1 MKQFLVAVACL
12 LASAAGAQTA
22 NIGGKKLAIG
32 LEIYSLRAALSKDV
46 PGTLAKIKAMGF
58 KELEVSDY
66 YGLSPEAFKK
76 EMDKLGLKCTSM
88 FFGYDR
94 FQKDVEGIR
103 REAKLFG
110 AKFVGCGWI
119 KQGENAV
126 DLPQMLAAV
135 DVFNKAGETLKKD
148 GIRVFYHL
156 HGYEFIKLDDGRTG
170 FDAMMAAAKPGLLDF
185 QMDTYW
191 AWHGGADP
199 VALLEKYP
207 GRFVS
212 LHLKDM
218 KKGEPVGLTTGHAD
232 VETNV
237 VLGTGQLDFAKLMAA
252 AVRTGVKQ
260 YFIEDESSAVEQQLP
275 QTLAYLKT
283 LK

>member
-1 MKQFLVAVACL
+1 MKQLFVAIACL
-12 LASAAGAQTA
+12 LATVAGAQTA
-22 NIGGKKLAIG
+22 NISGKKLAVG
-32 LEIYSLRAALSKDV
+32 LEIYSLRAALAKDV
-46 PGTLAKIKAMGF
+46 PGTLAKMKAMGF
-58 KELEVSDY
+58 KELEVSGY

-76 EMDKLGLKCTSM
+76 AMDKLGLKCTSL
-88 FFGYDR
+88 FFDYER
-94 FQKDVEGIR
+94 FKTDVAGIR

-119 KQGENAV
+119 KEGEKAV

-135 DVFNKAGETLKKD
+135 AVFNQAGETLKKD

-170 FDAMMAAAKPGLLDF
+170 FAAAKPGLLDF

-218 KKGEPVGLTTGHAD
+218 KKGEPTGLTTGHAD

-237 VLGTGQLDFAKLMAA
+237 VLGTGQLDFAKIMAT

-275 QTLAYLKT
+275 KTLAYLKA